1 MHYIIYIDKVWLMDF
16 VISTYLLFLTGQTYR
31 MQKRLIR
38 LLASAAAGATVF
50 TILLLLPGIG
60 FLPKILIQT
69 VCVNP
74 LLLRAAF
81 SFRTKEMVV
90 KAYACMHGYGLLIG
104 GITACVSGYLPGGQR
119 RLHFWE
125 ILFLCTLSAG
135 AVSLY
140 LFLRKKSRK
149 EAGLYAVKMDFYGKK
164 LDVTGFADSGN
175 GLYEPYGRRPVSVLE
190 KKAAESFLERVPPE
204 KHLLVPFHSI
214 GKKHGLLAAVE
225 LPGMEVDDGEEKKVF
240 SRVVVALSEEVRAD
254 KTGYQVIL
262 HPEFVR

>member
-1 MHYIIYIDKVWLMDF
+1 MRYIIYIDKVWLMDF

-175 GLYEPYGRRPVSVLE
+175 GLYEPYARYPFWKRRRRKAFWRECRRRSIFWSLFTVSE
-190 KKAAESFLERVPPE
+190 KNTDFWRRWSCRGWKWTT
-204 KHLLVPFHSI
+204 
-214 GKKHGLLAAVE
+214 GKR
-225 LPGMEVDDGEEKKVF
+225 KKF
-240 SRVVVALSEEVRAD
+240 FQE
-254 KTGYQVIL
+254 
-262 HPEFVR
+262 